1 MNNVIMQTA
10 DCRLQSIAHLDRV
23 YLLGVCLEIVDTNLP
38 VHGPDLQS
46 HVVTAG
52 GQKLPLGVPLDGVHL
67 VGVALE

>member
-1 MNNVIMQTA
+1 MSLYKV
-10 DCRLQSIAHLDRV
+10 QSLAHLDRV
-23 YLLGVCLEIVDTNLP
+23 DLLGVRLKVVDTNLP

-52 GQKLPLGVPLDGVHL
+52 GQKLPLRIPFDGVDL

>member
-1 MNNVIMQTA
+1 MSTT
-10 DCRLQSIAHLDRV
+10 HLDGV
-23 YLLGVCLEIVDTNLP
+23 NLLGVSLKIMDTNLP

-52 GQKLPLGVPLDGVHL
+52 GQKLPLRVPFDGVDL